1 MSLKRRYQIK
11 ATTYDKK
18 GRVIS
23 VGFNNYVKTHTFQA
37 QCAYKA
43 GEPYKQYLHAEI
55 SAIIKSKGKKIESI
69 KIERYDYEGNPKD
82 AAPCPVCQVAI
93 KEAGIRWVNYTV
105 G

>member
-1 MSLKRRYQIK
+1 MPVKRRFEIK

-18 GRVIS
+18 GRIIA
-23 VGFNNYVKTHTFQA
+23 VGFNNYVKTHTKQA
-37 QCAYKA
+37 YLAHKA

-55 SAIIKSKGKKIESI
+55 SAIIKSRSKKIDSI
-69 KIERYDYEGNPKD
+69 KIERYDYEGNPKN
-82 AAPCPVCQVAI
+82 AAPCLVCQLAI